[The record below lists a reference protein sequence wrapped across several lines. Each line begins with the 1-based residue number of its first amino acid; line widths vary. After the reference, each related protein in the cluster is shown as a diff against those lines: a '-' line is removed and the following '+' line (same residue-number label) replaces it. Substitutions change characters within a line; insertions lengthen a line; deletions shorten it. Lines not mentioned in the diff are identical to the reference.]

1 MELIGRQLT
10 GSVSEAVLALRTA
23 LAEQGFGTLTEIDM
37 AATLKAKI
45 GVDVPDQ
52 VLLGVCNPVLA
63 HGALEVEP
71 SLGVLLPCTLAVRE
85 TGEGARVDLLDPTA
99 MVELTGNPELKAFA
113 DEAVQRLTRAMD
125 AAAGAS
131 S

>member
-37 AATLKAKI
+37 AATLKAKL

-85 TGEGARVDLLDPTA
+85 TGEGARVDLLNPRV

-113 DEAVQRLTRAMD
+113 DEAVQRA
-125 AAAGAS
+125 
-131 S
+131 